1 MESTKSHLSYLL
13 FVSLLFLIAGCVS
26 YPKSLETNFQFAG
39 KNKDELKKVI
49 RHYSTHRTDSL
60 KRKAAIFLIENMDM
74 HESYSSKAWDNFQLE
89 LDSLFKAEKITN
101 NLYKGVDNLYAKYS
115 GTLQDISSIPDLQ
128 AINSKFLIY
137 NIDQAFIAW
146 KTPYARFLNFADF
159 CEYILPYRVGN
170 EPLCNWREVFD
181 RQFIPDLLE
190 RIKQKKDTL
199 SAKTICNGIK
209 SFPNSAVVPA
219 RCEADYNVQLIAVMR
234 LGSCREFSLQ
244 AALAARRLGV
254 PVALDFTPHWA
265 NRSFSH
271 EWNAL
276 ITPDNKPLAFGIGDK
291 VELGKHI
298 EIVNDR
304 IAPKIYRET
313 FAKQPTSLAVIH
325 GKEDIPPTL
334 FSPCFIDVTKDYYET
349 IDVPIKLLSPPP
361 AQNKFAYLSVFNN
374 REWVPV
380 AWSKIEG
387 AHVTFRYLNKGI
399 VCLPSYYQLEV
410 IPAAYP
416 VILHKDGKI
425 STLKPNLQKRE
436 TVILNRKYQQ
446 NLVSYLGGSLV
457 GGRFQVAN
465 DSTFKDAIDIY
476 KINTKPGIYYQVVDL
491 TPTDKYKYF
500 RYVFAKNRVRRDLA
514 EMEVYESGSKAK
526 LSGRIIG
533 SIGNDANHVY
543 ANIFDGLTTT
553 KYSAPDGDSTWV
565 GLAFDSPKSIR
576 RITYLPANDDN
587 CICNDELYELF
598 YWDNKW
604 VSLGKQTGSNETYR
618 LTYNNVPTNA
628 LLLLRNLT
636 KGREERIFTYEKG
649 EQVWW

>member
-26 YPKSLETNFQFAG
+26 YPKYLETNFQLAG

-74 HESYSSKAWDNFQLE
+74 HESYSSKAWDNFQLA
-89 LDSLFKAEKITN
+89 LDSLFKTEKVTN

-115 GTLQDISSIPDLQ
+115 ETFQDITYISDLQ
-128 AINSKFLIY
+128 AVNSKFLIY
-137 NIDQAFIAW
+137 NIDQAFFAW

-159 CEYILPYRVGN
+159 CEYILPYRVGT

-219 RCEADYNVQLIAVMR
+219 RGEADYNAQLLAVMR

-254 PVALDFTPHWA
+254 PVALDITPQWA

-276 ITPDNKPLAFGIGDK
+276 ITPDNKPLSFGIGDW
-291 VELGKHI
+291 VDLGKHV
-298 EIVNDR
+298 EGVDR
-304 IAPKIYRET
+304 TAAKIYRET
-313 FAKQPTSLAVIH
+313 FAKQPASLALQC
-325 GKEDIPPTL
+325 GKEEIPNTL
-334 FSPCFIDVTKDYYET
+334 QSPCIRDVTKDYYQT
-349 IDVPIKLLSPPP
+349 TDVPIKLLSTPPV
-361 AQNKFAYLSVFNN
+361 QNKFAYLSVFDNQNWIPIAWTGIDKKTALFSNLN
-374 REWVPV
+374 RD
-380 AWSKIEG
+380 
-387 AHVTFRYLNKGI
+387 I
-399 VCLPSYYQLEV
+399 VCLPSYYYQEQV
-410 IPAAYP
+410 MPAAYP
-416 VILHKDGKI
+416 VLLHKDGTI
-425 STLKPNLQKRE
+425 TTLKPDIKKRE
-436 TVILNRKYQQ
+436 TVILKRKYQDRMH
-446 NLVSYLGGSLV
+446 SWLGYAMLNGI
-457 GGRFQVAN
+457 FQVAN
-465 DSTFKDAIDIY
+465 DSTFKDAVDIY
-476 KINTKPGIYYQVVDL
+476 KITVKPEQYYQLADIA
-491 TPTDKYKYF
+491 PTAGYKYF
-500 RYVFAKNRVRRDLA
+500 RYLAPKGTHAELA
-514 EMEVYESGSKAK
+514 EIEVYESGSKNK
-526 LSGRIIG
+526 LSGRP
-533 SIGNDANHVY
+533 IGNKTPASGVTRAN
-543 ANIFDGLTTT
+543 AFDGNLLTN
-553 KYSAPDGDSTWV
+553 YSTQEADSAWV

-576 RITYLPANDDN
+576 RIVYLPRTDDN
-587 CICNDELYELF
+587 CIVNGQLYELF
-598 YWDNKW
+598 YWDNNW